1 MHEVKV
7 DFETCKNSDI
17 NAVDFSNSNEKSR
30 LPTKDE
36 VQALSRKLC
45 ESEPVYLNTNVIS
58 RTQVLDLLNKLYENK
73 YRCLP
78 QSPKK
83 QVPSG
88 SAPGAPH
95 NLKAGKPALKDDDQI
110 SDDYD
115 DDFDELEDKKV
126 DGPLKQLDPAPV
138 NLNAAKKPVAAAKG
152 GNDDDDDD
160 NWDLDNDDWGDL
172 DFMDKDDAKAAK
184 GKEEKK
190 DAADKNRMQNLFF
203 GGGKDQVNDLDDI
216 PDISN
221 YPAKNED
228 KFNQVMSSSKEG
240 GGLLASIGMNK
251 NDLKEGAESALEE
264 DSQEEDPHKKSDLFD
279 TSKDRIGEQRNKQF
293 AQQSDEEDLDLGFN
307 SSKKEKN
314 EGGANRSL
322 NDNAAFE
329 AELAAGMSDDDGPM
343 TEEQQKA
350 IEEQFQMI
358 YDKDAEL
365 RKALE
370 KSDVSN
376 FTVLEKYQIIEAY
389 MQGGAAGL

>member
-1 MHEVKV
+1 MHEVRV

-17 NAVDFSNSNEKSR
+17 NAVDFSNSNDKSR

-36 VQALSRKLC
+36 VHALSRKLC

-78 QSPKK
+78 QSP
-83 QVPSG
+83 
-88 SAPGAPH
+88 
-95 NLKAGKPALKDDDQI
+95 
-110 SDDYD
+110 
-115 DDFDELEDKKV
+115 
-126 DGPLKQLDPAPV
+126 
-138 NLNAAKKPVAAAKG
+138 
-152 GNDDDDDD
+152 
-160 NWDLDNDDWGDL
+160 
-172 DFMDKDDAKAAK
+172 
-184 GKEEKK
+184 
-190 DAADKNRMQNLFF
+190 
-203 GGGKDQVNDLDDI
+203 
-216 PDISN
+216 
-221 YPAKNED
+221 
-228 KFNQVMSSSKEG
+228 
-240 GGLLASIGMNK
+240 K

-293 AQQSDEEDLDLGFN
+293 AQQSDEDDLDLGFN

-350 IEEQFQMI
+350 IEEQFQRI
-358 YDKDAEL
+358 YETDAEL

-389 MQGGAAGL
+389 MQGGAAGLQIELEDEEDDEKIVQEMSEEEIEQVETQFAKLYAADADLQSALGQIENLTLLQKYQILV

>member
-1 MHEVKV
+1 M
-7 DFETCKNSDI
+7 
-17 NAVDFSNSNEKSR
+17 
-30 LPTKDE
+30 
-36 VQALSRKLC
+36 
-45 ESEPVYLNTNVIS
+45 
-58 RTQVLDLLNKLYENK
+58 
-73 YRCLP
+73 
-78 QSPKK
+78 
-83 QVPSG
+83 
-88 SAPGAPH
+88 
-95 NLKAGKPALKDDDQI
+95 KDDDQI

-115 DDFDELEDKKV
+115 DDFDEMEDKKV

-203 GGGKDQVNDLDDI
+203 GGGKDQDNDLDDI

-293 AQQSDEEDLDLGFN
+293 AQQSDEDDLDLGFN

-358 YDKDAEL
+358 YEKDAEL